1 MNNKK
6 EENNI
11 VSNLAFGTMFVAG
24 ILVFLYIIYLN
35 FNDKENSKIT
45 SHQIIS
51 ISQYLDNTVKMKKEN
66 KDFKEINNSDANL
79 LKNENII
86 KDRTSNMYINDNNGK
101 LSLVSSNYTKVF
113 CNNLISLNKNNMEIK
128 NLIKQY
134 DVKMNGEL
142 ITSNKVM
149 CRDNFAKNGNML
161 VISEK

>member
-11 VSNLAFGTMFVAG
+11 VSNLAFGTMFFAG
-24 ILVFLYIIYLN
+24 IVAFLYIVYSH
-35 FNDKENSKIT
+35 FNDKENVIKT
-45 SHQIIS
+45 SNYIIS
-51 ISQYLDNTVKMKKEN
+51 ISQHLDNAVEMKKEN